1 MKARNTR
8 PDHLSNPTQVLSKRF
23 VILLFTLTIGIYAC
37 KDNMHPDVPA
47 PFTTP
52 LGKVYPRE
60 KASGK
65 ALQQYLEARQ
75 AYEKDS
81 SDIEALIWYG
91 RRTAY
96 LGNYEDAIAI
106 YTRGINKFPED
117 PRLYRHRGHRYISIR
132 KFDKAIADLQ
142 RASELIEGTENTIE
156 PDGIPNAMNIP
167 VSTLHGNIWY
177 HLGLAYYLKGDY
189 PKAYDAYLNCRKSG
203 SNPDN
208 LVSSTHWLY
217 MIQRR
222 MGNFSAADSLL
233 NPITPELKVI
243 ENSSYHNL
251 CLFYKGMITEETLLP
266 QGEPSAASD
275 AVAYGLA
282 NWYFT
287 NPDPVDIEKGVKL
300 MSGIVDGDNWSSF
313 GYIAAES
320 DLLALNRK
328 AATVNTD

>member
-1 MKARNTR
+1 MKPRKVAPYCLPFLRK
-8 PDHLSNPTQVLSKRF
+8 LSPPFSLV
-23 VILLFTLTIGIYAC
+23 LLFIMTIGFSSC
-37 KDNMHPDVPA
+37 KDSELPEVPA

-52 LGKVYPRE
+52 LGKVFPRE

-75 AYEKDS
+75 AYEKDTTNV
-81 SDIEALIWYG
+81 EALIWFG

-96 LGNYEDAIAI
+96 LGYYEEAIAI
-106 YTRGINKFPED
+106 YSQGIRRFPEEA
-117 PRLYRHRGHRYISIR
+117 RLYRHRGHRYISIR
-132 KFDKAIADLQ
+132 EFDKAVADLQ
-142 RASELIEGTENTIE
+142 RASELIRGTENSIE

-189 PKAYDAYLNCRKSG
+189 PDAYSAYLNCRESG

-222 MGNFSAADSLL
+222 MGQYSAADSLL
-233 NPITPELKVI
+233 SPITTDLEVI
-243 ENSSYHNL
+243 ENNSYHNL
-251 CLFYKGMITEETLLP
+251 CLFYKGLTTEETLIP
-266 QGEPSAASD
+266 DGEPSAASD

-287 NPDPVDIEKGVKL
+287 NPDTDGVKKGVEL
-300 MSGIVDGDNWSSF
+300 MKGIVQGDNWSSF

-320 DLLALNRK
+320 DLIRLQRK
-328 AATVNTD
+328 ADPVNTD